1 MSKPTFAVI
10 VSPEKLPG
18 LASQA
23 GIDPS
28 AKSGTLPEHE
38 GVVLSYA
45 VDGTTITFTVEKK
58 PFLVP
63 VSVIESRVKGLI
75 GA

>member
-1 MSKPTFAVI
+1 MSKPTFSVT

-23 GIDPS
+23 GIDPN
-28 AKSGTLPEHE
+28 AASGTLPEHE
-38 GVVLSYA
+38 GVVLSYSIA
-45 VDGTTITFTVEKK
+45 GATITFTVEKK